1 MHQLLTSAVERKQS
15 EVWKLSRVLNPKA
28 RMTRL
33 QTHHLARKYN
43 LPRRQPYSLFWTS
56 AGDHDV
62 RWNSRGKRPSHRWNV
77 VII

>member
-15 EVWKLSRVLNPKA
+15 EVWKLSRALNPKA

-56 AGDHDV
+56 AG
-62 RWNSRGKRPSHRWNV
+62 
-77 VII
+77 VIMLSGGIALANARAIDGMS